1 MVPLPNPKNTKPW
14 YKSKTIWGLI
24 LIAVGEVLEK
34 QGAQYA
40 EALILIGIILATVG
54 RILAN
59 AKLTLK

>member
-1 MVPLPNPKNTKPW
+1 MVAIYNPKNTKPW